1 MFTGA
6 TVLVTIVS
14 ALGLGILAGWAV
26 LASVLHLF
34 FATKQASE
42 AKLAPQRAVTSTA
55 VSVAAGHSA

>member
-26 LASVLHLF
+26 LAAMLHVF
-34 FATKQASE
+34 FASKQAAE
-42 AKLAPQRAVTSTA
+42 AKVAPRRAVTS
-55 VSVAAGHSA
+55 VSVAASHTA

>member
-26 LASVLHLF
+26 LAAMLHLF
-34 FATKQASE
+34 FASKKANE

-55 VSVAAGHSA
+55 VRATAGHTA

>member
-26 LASVLHLF
+26 LAGMLHLF
-34 FATKQASE
+34 FASKQADE
-42 AKLAPQRAVTSTA
+42 DKLAPQRAMASA
-55 VSVAAGHSA
+55 AASAAAGHTS